1 MKLSAVCRTAGF
13 LLFAILAS
21 PSLQAQATPAPL
33 HLIPMPRE
41 VRQTGSV
48 TAPQGVR
55 ILPAADVDD
64 QFAASDFAQ
73 TMAARGIPAI
83 IGIAGDASFTVEL
96 LRTTSPAAQQRM
108 QAAHVVFDPAMQ
120 AEGYAIITAGNAVT
134 VIGASPEG
142 IFYGLQ
148 TLKQMI
154 TGGSLLAY
162 LHGAV
167 IRDWPAMRYRG
178 IDDDLSRG
186 PVPTLEFQKHQI
198 QVFAAYKINLYSPYS
213 ENTFAFAN
221 SPLAAPPGGGLS
233 QTDIATLV
241 AFAKPYHITI
251 VPEQEAFGHLHHLL
265 TWEQYVP
272 LSETPHG
279 FVLAPGQPGSIQL
292 ITQWFTQLAQQFPGP
307 FLHIG
312 ADETVSLGYGQTQAD
327 VQERGLRTVYLDYL
341 HKVNTAL
348 APLHRKLLFW
358 GDIAMKDPTLIAAL
372 PPDMQQNMIAVAWEY
387 NPQPKGFARYLTP
400 FSQAG
405 METWAAPGVNNW
417 RRVYPNY
424 GMALANI
431 QGFARDGQAVGS
443 TGLLNTVWNDDG
455 EGLFNSDWY
464 GVLFGAAAAWQ
475 HGESSI
481 PQFQSSYGAVFH
493 GDPTGNIDEAQRE
506 LILAHA
512 LLKEQAK
519 AGDGS
524 NGLFWMD
531 PWSKDGMVYADK
543 VRPYTHE
550 LRLHAERAITLI
562 AQARASADYTGI
574 PLRETDAI
582 DALDLGAR
590 RMDFIGLKFQLAD
603 EITAGY
609 NRALAEQEDK
619 SKHEALGN
627 ELSEIG
633 GIDGRMQDLRNG
645 YSLLGDLYQQAWLRS
660 NRPYWMHNITAMYN
674 LRTQLWITRSDQ
686 FHSAIRQYYDLH
698 TLPSAGVEIGL
709 PAPHAAVAPVP

>member
-1 MKLSAVCRTAGF
+1 MKLSAACRTAGF
-13 LLFAILAS
+13 LALVAALLS
-21 PSLQAQATPAPL
+21 PALPAQTTPSPL
-33 HLIPMPRE
+33 HLVPMPRE
-41 VRQTGSV
+41 VRQTGSIA
-48 TAPQGVR
+48 APQGVR
-55 ILPAADVDD
+55 ILPASEVND

-73 TMAARGIPAI
+73 TMAQRGIPAI

-96 LRTTSPAAQQRM
+96 LRAKSPAAQQRM
-108 QAAHVVFDPAMQ
+108 QAAHVTFDLTMQ
-120 AEGYAIITAGNAVT
+120 DEGYAVITTGNAVT

-154 TGGSLLAY
+154 TGGSLLTY

-186 PVPTLEFQKHQI
+186 PMPTLEFQKHQI
-198 QVFAAYKINLYSPYS
+198 QVFAAYKINLYSPYM
-213 ENTFAFAN
+213 ENTFAYTS
-221 SPLAAPPGGGLS
+221 SPLAAPPGGGLTPS
-233 QTDIATLV
+233 DVATLV

-265 TWEQYVP
+265 NWEQYVP

-279 FVLAPGQPGSIQL
+279 HVLAPGQPGSIQL

-312 ADETVSLGYGQTQAD
+312 ADETVSLGYGQTQSD
-327 VQERGLRTVYLDYL
+327 VQQRGLGPVYLDFMQ
-341 HKVNTAL
+341 KVNTAL
-348 APLHRKLLFW
+348 TPLHRKLLFW

-372 PPDMQQNMIAVAWEY
+372 PPEMKQNMIAVGWEY
-387 NPQPKGFARYLTP
+387 NPQPKGFAKYLTP
-400 FSQAG
+400 FTQAG
-405 METWAAPGVNNW
+405 METWVAPGVNNW

-431 QGFARDGQAVGS
+431 QGFTRDGQALGS
-443 TGLLNTVWNDDG
+443 TGQLNTVWNDDG

-475 HGESSI
+475 PGESSI

-519 AGDGS
+519 VGDGS

-543 VRPYTHE
+543 IRPYAHE

-562 AQARASADYTGI
+562 IQARAAAEYTGI

-582 DALDLGAR
+582 DALELGAR
-590 RMDFIGLKFQLAD
+590 RMDFIGMKFQFAD
-603 EITAGY
+603 EITTGY
-609 NRALAEQEDK
+609 ARALAEQSDK
-619 SKHEALGN
+619 SKKEALGN

-633 GIDGRMQDLRNG
+633 GVNGRMQDLRDG
-645 YSLLGDLYQQAWLRS
+645 YSLLGDMYQQAWLRS
-660 NRPYWMHNITAMYN
+660 NRPYWMHNVTAMYN
-674 LRTQLWITRSDQ
+674 LKTQLWI
-686 FHSAIRQYYDLH
+686 
-698 TLPSAGVEIGL
+698 
-709 PAPHAAVAPVP
+709 

>member
-1 MKLSAVCRTAGF
+1 MKLSAVCRAAGF
-13 LLFAILAS
+13 LALSALLPAALLAQS
-21 PSLQAQATPAPL
+21 APSPL

-41 VRQTGSV
+41 VRQTGSIA
-48 TAPQGVR
+48 APQGVR
-55 ILPAADVDD
+55 ILLAVDVDD

-73 TMAARGIPAI
+73 AMAQRGIPAI
-83 IGIAGDASFTVEL
+83 IGTAGESSFTVEL
-96 LRTTSPAAQQRM
+96 LRTTSPAAQQRL
-108 QAAHVVFDPAMQ
+108 QAAHVTFDPSMQ

-134 VIGASPEG
+134 IIGASSEG

-198 QVFAAYKINLYSPYS
+198 QVFAAYKINLYSPYC
-213 ENTFAFAN
+213 ENTFAFVN

-233 QTDIATLV
+233 ATDIATLI

-265 TWEQYVP
+265 TWEEYVP

-279 FVLAPGQPGSIQL
+279 FVLAPGQPGSIEL
-292 ITQWFTQLAQQFPGP
+292 ITQWFSQLAAQFPGP

-327 VQERGLRTVYLDYL
+327 VQQRGLGTVYLDYL
-341 HKVNTAL
+341 QKVNTAL

-372 PPDMQQNMIAVAWEY
+372 PPDVKQNMIAVAWEY
-387 NPQPKGFARYLTP
+387 NPEPKGFTRFLTP

-405 METWAAPGVNNW
+405 METWVSPGVNNW

-475 HGESSI
+475 PGESSI

-493 GDPTGNIDEAQRE
+493 GDATGNIDEAQRE
-506 LILAHA
+506 LIEAHA

-519 AGDGS
+519 IGDAS

-543 VRPYTHE
+543 LRPYTHE
-550 LRLHAERAITLI
+550 LRIHAEHAITLI
-562 AQARASADYTGI
+562 LQARAAATYTGV

-582 DALDLGAR
+582 DALELGAR

-603 EITAGY
+603 EMSAGY
-609 NRALAEQEDK
+609 DRALADQGDK
-619 SKHEALGN
+619 TKREMLSN

-660 NRPYWMHNITAMYN
+660 NRPYWMHNVTALYD
-674 LRTQLWITRSDQ
+674 LRTQLWITRADQ
-686 FHSAIRQYYDLH
+686 FRSAIRQYNDSH
-698 TLPSAGVEIGL
+698 TLPPAGPDIGL
-709 PAPHAAVAPVP
+709 PAPHPAVAPVH